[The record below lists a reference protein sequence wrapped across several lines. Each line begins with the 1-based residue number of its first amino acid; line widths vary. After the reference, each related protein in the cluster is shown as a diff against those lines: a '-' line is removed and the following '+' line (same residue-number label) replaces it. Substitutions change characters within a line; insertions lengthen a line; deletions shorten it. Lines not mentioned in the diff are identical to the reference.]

1 MTVCR
6 ITVSGRGNLEKMFV
20 SLKKSFLE
28 LFNLRPARV
37 AHVVVVSAVS
47 VTGAGTRASVQT
59 FFATY
64 NVVPRTR
71 IVVSSDI
78 GL

>member
-1 MTVCR
+1 
-6 ITVSGRGNLEKMFV
+6 MFA

-59 FFATY
+59 FLATY
-64 NVVPRTR
+64 SVVPRTR